1 MLTLG
6 LPLAKVSTRAPA
18 FVRNSIEPRP
28 RLMASEKM
36 RVRFALGS
44 TLVALAVGGCDT
56 NVGATRSVGVK
67 KIDSEK
73 GTPVLRWKM
82 SARVAFL

>member
-1 MLTLG
+1 
-6 LPLAKVSTRAPA
+6 
-18 FVRNSIEPRP
+18 
-28 RLMASEKM
+28 
-36 RVRFALGS
+36 
-44 TLVALAVGGCDT
+44 LVALAVGGCDT
-56 NVGATRSVGVK
+56 TVGATRSVGVK